1 MSGSTGLRNI
11 ESIAIGAFDGIHKAH
26 QELIGRA
33 DAVVVIDKGD
43 AILTPGRYRCEF
55 VKRPCFF
62 FELSKIRHMDA
73 KAFVALLRKSFP
85 NLKKIVVG
93 YDFAFGK
100 DRKYSI
106 EDLRH
111 HFEGEVEVVPEV
123 MIDGV
128 SVHSRTI
135 KDLLRRG
142 QIAQANKLLGR
153 CYMIEG
159 EVVPGQGIGKK
170 ELVPTINL
178 SVEKFLL
185 PKEGVYATL
194 TQIGE
199 NLFASVSFI
208 GHRVTTDGSF
218 AVETH
223 ILDAEP
229 PHAKR
234 VRIYFIERI
243 RDNRKFASLQK
254 LKAAI
259 ATDIE
264 KARRISRACLENS
277 CCFA

>member
-1 MSGSTGLRNI
+1 VSGSTGLRNI

-26 QELIGRA
+26 QELIRRA

-43 AILTPGRYRCEF
+43 AILTPDRYRCEF
-55 VKRPCFF
+55 VNKPCSF

-73 KAFVALLRKSFP
+73 KAFVELLTKSFP
-85 NLKKIVVG
+85 KLKKIVVG

-106 EDLRH
+106 EDLRRY
-111 HFEGEVEVVPEV
+111 FDGEVEVVPEIR
-123 MIDGV
+123 IDGV

-142 QIAQANKLLGR
+142 LIMQANKLLGR

-159 EVVPGQGIGKK
+159 SVVPGQGIGKK

-194 TQIGE
+194 TQIDE
-199 NLFASVSFI
+199 RLFASVSFI

-229 PHAKR
+229 PKSKK

-243 RDNRKFASLQK
+243 RDNRKFASLQE

-259 ATDIE
+259 ASDIQKAKEIDE
-264 KARRISRACLENS
+264 KCLENS

>member
-1 MSGSTGLRNI
+1 MSGSTGMQNI

-26 QELIGRA
+26 QELIRRA
-33 DAVVVIDKGD
+33 DAVAVIEKGD

-55 VKRPCFF
+55 VNKPCYF
-62 FELSKIRHMDA
+62 FELEKIRHMDA
-73 KAFVALLRKSFP
+73 EAFVKLLTKSFP

-106 EDLRH
+106 EDLRRY
-111 HFEGEVEVVPEV
+111 FEGIVEVVPEV
-123 MIDGV
+123 KIEGI

-135 KDLLRRG
+135 KELLRQG
-142 QIAQANKLLGR
+142 DVALADKLLGR

-159 EVVPGQGIGKK
+159 SVIPGQGIGKK

-178 SVEKFLL
+178 AVQRFLL

-194 TQIGE
+194 TQIDE
-199 NLFASVSFI
+199 RLYASVSFI

-223 ILDAEP
+223 IIDTEP
-229 PHAKR
+229 PKSKK

-243 RDNRKFASLQK
+243 RDNRKFASLQE
-254 LKAAI
+254 LKEAI
-259 ATDIE
+259 AQDIQ
-264 KARRISRACLENS
+264 KAKEIDRRCLENS
-277 CCFA
+277 CCFS